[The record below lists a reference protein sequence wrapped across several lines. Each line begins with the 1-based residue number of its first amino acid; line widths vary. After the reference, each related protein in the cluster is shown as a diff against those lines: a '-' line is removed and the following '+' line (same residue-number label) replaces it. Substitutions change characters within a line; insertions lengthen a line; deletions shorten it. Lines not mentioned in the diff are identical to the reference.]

1 MYVTN
6 TLLEQVELKNI
17 FFSPRCGYMKQKT
30 FYD

>member
-17 FFSPRCGYMKQKT
+17 FFFTKMWLHEAEN
-30 FYD
+30 FL